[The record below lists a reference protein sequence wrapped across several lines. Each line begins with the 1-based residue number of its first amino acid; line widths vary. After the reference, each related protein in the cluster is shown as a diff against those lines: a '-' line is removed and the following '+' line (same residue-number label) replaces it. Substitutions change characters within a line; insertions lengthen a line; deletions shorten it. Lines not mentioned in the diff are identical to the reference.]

1 MIFWFSGDKLFQV
14 SRLIKFTQTEGMKLE
29 EQILTLINEHPEG
42 IKLTE
47 IEKALG
53 VARIKAGNITRV
65 LVDEGKVRKEG
76 LLYFPK

>member
-1 MIFWFSGDKLFQV
+1 
-14 SRLIKFTQTEGMKLE
+14 MKLE
-29 EQILTLINEHPEG
+29 EQILTLINEHLEG

-47 IEKALG
+47 IEKTLG

-65 LVDEGKVRKEG
+65 LVDEGKVKKEG

>member
-1 MIFWFSGDKLFQV
+1 
-14 SRLIKFTQTEGMKLE
+14 MKLE